1 MVRLDPLDEDMG
13 QTPSQTEDAEE
24 RGFERDRDVA
34 NDQRRGQS
42 DALDPDGSGDIAD
55 EGTAHRG

>member
-13 QTPSQTEDAEE
+13 QTPSQTENAKE
-24 RGFERDRDVA
+24 RGFKRDRDLA
-34 NDQRRGQS
+34 DDKRRGQS
-42 DALDPDGSGDIAD
+42 NELDPDDTGDIAD